1 MPQLKWVANTG
12 DICDSEAEALE
23 LEQRDFDLSSV
34 EDFLEENPEFGDF
47 CTQMELSLQGSEF
60 LKACL
65 RVASKKNPHLTEV
78 FGDGFTESLIHF
90 LR

>member
-12 DICDSEAEALE
+12 QVCDTEIEAIEI
-23 LEQRDFDLSSV
+23 EQRWRDLRKVDDFI
-34 EDFLEENPEFGDF
+34 EENPKFGEFYFHLAETLTGA
-47 CTQMELSLQGSEF
+47 EF
-60 LKACL
+60 LKTCL
-65 RVASKKNPHLTEV
+65 RIASKKNPYLTEV

>member
-12 DICDSEAEALE
+12 EICDSEAEALE
-23 LEQRDFDLSSV
+23 VEQYSADLTATSN
-34 EDFLEENPEFGDF
+34 FIEENSSFDDF
-47 CTQMELSLQGSEF
+47 CDHLEKTLEGAEF

-65 RVASKKNPHLTEV
+65 RLASKKNPYLTEV

-90 LR
+90 LK

>member
-12 DICDSEAEALE
+12 EICESEAEAIE
-23 LEQRDFDLSSV
+23 VEQRCLDLRKVDDFV
-34 EDFLEENPEFGDF
+34 EQNPEFGEF
-47 CTQMELSLQGSEF
+47 CEQIERNLEGAEF

-65 RVASKKNPHLTEV
+65 RIASKKNPYLTEV

-90 LR
+90 LK

>member
-12 DICDSEAEALE
+12 EVCTSEAEAIE
-23 LEQRDFDLSSV
+23 VEERHEDLRKIENFV
-34 EDFLEENPEFGDF
+34 EENPSFDDF
-47 CTQMELSLQGSEF
+47 CNHIENTLEGAEF

-65 RVASKKNPHLTEV
+65 RWAYKNNTHLTEV
-78 FGDGFTESLIHF
+78 FGDGFKESLIHF